1 VCVCVF
7 ARAFMCVC
15 EASSVGFVAWRLS
28 FGVSFGGSGVMDCGR
43 VVQCSAC
50 VLFGGLEM
58 TVKVAALELR
68 S

>member
-1 VCVCVF
+1 MCVCVCVC
-7 ARAFMCVC
+7 MCAC

-43 VVQCSAC
+43 VVQCCAC

-58 TVKVAALELR
+58 TVNLAALELR

>member
-1 VCVCVF
+1 MCVF
-7 ARAFMCVC
+7 MCAC

-43 VVQCSAC
+43 VVQCCAC
-50 VLFGGLEM
+50 VLFRGLEM
-58 TVKVAALELR
+58 TVRVADVKLR

>member
-1 VCVCVF
+1 
-7 ARAFMCVC
+7 
-15 EASSVGFVAWRLS
+15 
-28 FGVSFGGSGVMDCGR
+28 MDCGR
-43 VVQCSAC
+43 VVQCCVC